1 MAARISLI
9 RARRQKE
16 EREQIGELL
25 SPVGRRL
32 VELERS
38 CLLHLSRAARDA
50 HRTQAALN
58 AVTQAQVLGKHSVP
72 EVEQEFANV
81 LWIMKEPRLATSS
94 LQDTLSGME
103 QLRAES
109 TGEERATRASLLAR
123 LVSGKQYSSLA
134 RLLNLGSGYLVCT
147 GVT

>member
-1 MAARISLI
+1 MATRISLI

-25 SPVGRRL
+25 SPLGQQL

-58 AVTQAQVLGKHSVP
+58 AVTQAQVLGKCPVP
-72 EVEQEFANV
+72 QVEEEFANV
-81 LWIMKEPRLATSS
+81 LWLMKEPRLATSL
-94 LQDTLSGME
+94 LQAIVSGMNQRVTE
-103 QLRAES
+103 NI
-109 TGEERATRASLLAR
+109 GEETAAYASLLAH
-123 LVSGKQYSSLA
+123 LVSWVRSVAMGKL
-134 RLLNLGSGYLVCT
+134 C
-147 GVT
+147 